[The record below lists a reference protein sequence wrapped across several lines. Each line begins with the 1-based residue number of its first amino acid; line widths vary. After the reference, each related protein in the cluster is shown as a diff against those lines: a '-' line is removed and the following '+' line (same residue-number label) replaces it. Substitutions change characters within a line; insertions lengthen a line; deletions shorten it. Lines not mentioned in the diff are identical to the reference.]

1 MRGEGGLRKGS
12 CSFSTEIYRPPPCLL
27 RPCSI
32 PTSTS
37 STGPRSSIPTTAG
50 DSPSWLAASQRAASD
65 QPCFAYAIGSVT
77 R

>member
-50 DSPSWLAASQRAASD
+50 DSPS
-65 QPCFAYAIGSVT
+65 
-77 R
+77 